1 MSARNNTEV
10 PAAQTALKTVVAIR
24 GDSKLNDESLRA
36 HLANILR
43 LEHVGLLLGAGASV
57 GLGGMIIQ
65 DLWRTFTQTYSTSA
79 EFLVD
84 QKFYSDG
91 EPPNLERLLDSLE
104 IACIEGKRT
113 DHPHLAALQIAQ
125 RDLRRAVINASILN
139 ESFWTDSTHVHENPV
154 GLADHCRV
162 LQKLR
167 GARQPG
173 QPAPWIFTPNY
184 DLAVEWAAEA
194 VGLEVMNG
202 FRGLHHRTFSPHAF
216 DLGLR
221 NTLARGEAR
230 FGCYELYVAK
240 LHGSLTW
247 QTLENGTVIENSAT
261 ATWPQLSAFRDRG
274 EGDFGRSMVFPSAAK
289 YLQTVGFVLGEL
301 FRRFTEFLN
310 CPQTGI
316 VVNGYSFGDDHLNRI
331 ILSALQNPT
340 LSLVVYAPMA
350 TVSEDGLGIPD
361 KYLALKKIAALKSP
375 QVTIIGN
382 GERAYFSAFASD
394 LPDPAILDQQSQAIR
409 QMLKDLKEIG

>member
-1 MSARNNTEV
+1 MSTRYNPEV
-10 PAAQTALKTVVAIR
+10 PVAQTAANTVIAYR
-24 GDSKLNDESLRA
+24 GESKLTEESLRA
-36 HLANILR
+36 HLATILR
-43 LEHVGLLLGAGASV
+43 LEHIGLLLGAGASV
-57 GLGGMIIQ
+57 GLRGMTIEQ
-65 DLWRTFTQTYSTSA
+65 LWESFS
-79 EFLVD
+79 
-84 QKFYSDG
+84 QKFAASAGILVKHAFYSNG
-91 EPPNLERLLDSLE
+91 ETPNLERLLDRLE
-104 IACIEGKRT
+104 IACLEAERT
-113 DHPHLAALQIAQ
+113 KQPHCNELRSAQ
-125 RDLRRAVINASILN
+125 LDLRRAVVTASILN
-139 ESFWTDSTHVHENPV
+139 EGFWTDSAQVHEIPPIL
-154 GLADHCRV
+154 GDHCRV

-230 FGCYELYVAK
+230 FGCYELYLAK

-247 QTLENGTVIENSAT
+247 QTLENGTVIENSAS
-261 ATWPQLSAFRDRG
+261 AMWPQLSAFRDRG

-310 CPQTGI
+310 RPQTGI

-350 TVSEDGLGIPD
+350 AVSEDGLDIPD
-361 KYLALKKIAALKSP
+361 QYLALKKIAALKSP

-382 GERAYFSAFASD
+382 DERAYFSAFAGD
-394 LPDPAILDQQSQAIR
+394 LPDPAILDRQSQAIR